1 MSNTKTFAERELD
14 ILTKSSTDPEN
25 RPIIE
30 EFIPEILAL
39 VDKFGNS
46 GQSGG
51 SAPYVAH
58 ALSEAV
64 KHLCMQQPICPITGM
79 DEEWMDVSEI
89 SEEPKNTM
97 YQNTRCFG
105 LFKDLSGCWYLD
117 GIVWV
122 DEDGSSWGGGSAFLL
137 IGNDKVKQITSRQYV
152 KEFPFEPKT
161 FYVDRVRVLV
171 GDDKNNEDHYEDYI
185 KDPTQLDEVFKYYKD
200 NE

>member
-51 SAPYVAH
+51 SSPYVAH

-64 KHLCMQQPICPITGM
+64 KHLCMQQPICPMTGI
-79 DEEWMDVSEI
+79 DDEWMDVSEI
-89 SEEPKNTM
+89 SDEPKNTL
-97 YQNTRCFG
+97 YQSKRCYA
-105 LFKDLSGCWYLD
+105 LFKDNSGCWFLD
-117 GIVWV
+117 AIVWV
-122 DEDGSSWGGGSAFLL
+122 DEEGYSWSGTALL
-137 IGNDKVKQITSRQYV
+137 PIGNDQVKKIQSRQYI
-152 KEFPFEPKT
+152 KGFPFEPKT
-161 FYVDRVRVLV
+161 FYIDRVRILV
-171 GDDKNNEDHYEDYI
+171 GDDKNNEDHYEDYV
-185 KDPTQLDEVFKYYKD
+185 KDPSQLEEVFKYYKE